1 MSAEGTLDLEGE
13 RAYILGELEIFNWGP
28 FEGKHRAEFDERGTA
43 IIGSTG
49 SGKTTLVDALM
60 TLLADPPRYNL
71 ASTGGH
77 DKNDRTLIS
86 YIRGH
91 GGGPNGDK
99 VVRPGKTVTGLA
111 ATYRN
116 SRQTILAIAIFWID
130 STSGSQQDLKRR
142 WFVAEDPEQTL
153 DRMLRIWEENGARG
167 LMKHGRETAGLRPFE
182 SKKAYLAHLRNVF
195 DVSDNAFNLLN
206 RAAGLKQLDSI
217 DELFRELVL
226 DDNSAFARARE
237 VAEEF
242 DNLAAIHKELE
253 DARRQH
259 ESLLPIAE
267 GEKRLTKLNEKLA
280 EARQLKMLAPRWYAD
295 LGVKLWETERQS
307 LQDQL
312 DSVTDDRDRKQGEL
326 NAAVADEKMLQESY
340 LSLGGSDIE
349 QLESA
354 ISAQQELLKAKES
367 KAVEYLAVVRAL
379 ELETELTAGNFQRN
393 RDELGW
399 KRPELEQALQR
410 IEEEESDVRSR
421 LREARRE
428 CQSLEGEIREVK
440 ARPGSNL
447 PLKHQGFRQALAGH
461 LGIPNEDVPYVAEL
475 VQVKEDESGWRG
487 AIERAIGAN
496 RLRILVPEGHLRDAL
511 RWIDGRDNEL
521 HVRLQEARLNEPE
534 KDYFHDSFIHK
545 LNLKPHRLR
554 PALENLLA
562 RQDFHCVPDS
572 ETLSNVTHGLT
583 RAGSMSGANGRFDKP
598 DQRRLDEGWMTGFDN
613 RDQLQS
619 LARKLIKA
627 KEELAAI
634 EPGAQSLL
642 QKKRDRETDLRLLDN
657 ALDLEFEQIDVPS
670 AQLQLN
676 SSKERLERLLAPDSE
691 ASAAKAAY
699 DDAHETSEARRRE
712 LSDIAEK
719 IGGIN
724 SNLDRA
730 VRNLD
735 ACRERLGSPI
745 TEEETALAASRF
757 PIPEELNAHTLDDTQ
772 RTALE
777 KVDKQIDKR
786 SESIGNLKQRLGSL
800 MASARALNEGVYADV
815 GTDLED
821 IPVYL
826 AELETLIREALPEK
840 RERFLEY
847 LNKSSD
853 QGVTQLLAYID
864 QEVSNIEDRILDLN
878 HTLAKVDI
886 RDNHYLQ
893 LQPQRLNETAIRELE
908 RARRHLRD
916 AELKDDEGR
925 SHYRAL
931 QNITNILR
939 EAGNNR
945 HLVGSRALL
954 DPRYRLQF
962 FVVEVNRDTQKP
974 STGRTGSHGDSG
986 GEKELMASHILTA
999 SLSYALCPSGASR
1012 PLYGTIVLD
1021 EAFSKTSEAR
1031 ARLIADALEA
1041 FGLYP
1046 VFVTPNKEISLLK
1059 KHTRRAICIQK
1070 GPRGS
1075 TIAAITWEKLAE
1087 LQPGS

>member
-1 MSAEGTLDLEGE
+1 MSADGMLDLEDE

-77 DKNDRTLIS
+77 DKNDRTLLS

-91 GGGPNGDK
+91 GGGANGDQM
-99 VVRPGKTVTGLA
+99 VRPGKTVTGLA
-111 ATYRN
+111 ATYQN
-116 SRQTILAIAIFWID
+116 SNQTIRAMAIFWID

-142 WFVAEDPEQTL
+142 WFIAEDPEQTL
-153 DRMLRIWEENGARG
+153 DRILRIWEENGARG
-167 LMKHGRETAGLRPFE
+167 LMKHGRETPGLRSFE

-195 DVSDNAFNLLN
+195 DVSENAFNLLN

-226 DDNSAFARARE
+226 DDKSAFTRARE

-242 DNLAAIHKELE
+242 DTLAAIHKELD
-253 DARRQH
+253 DAQRQR
-259 ESLLPIAE
+259 ESLEPIAE
-267 GEKRLTKLNEKLA
+267 GEKRLTKLNESLN
-280 EARQLKMLAPRWYAD
+280 EARQLKQLAPRWYAN
-295 LGVKLWETERQS
+295 LGAKLWESESQS
-307 LQDQL
+307 LKDQL
-312 DSVTDDRDRKQGEL
+312 DSATHERERKQGEL
-326 NAAVADEKMLQESY
+326 NAAADHEKTRQEIY

-349 QLESA
+349 QLEST
-354 ISAQQELLKAKES
+354 ISAQEELLKTKES
-367 KAVEYLAVVRAL
+367 KAVEYLAVVHAL
-379 ELETELTAGNFQRN
+379 DLETELSAGHFQRN
-393 RDELGW
+393 REQLEH
-399 KRPELEQALQR
+399 KRPELEESLQR
-410 IEEEESDVRSR
+410 VEEEESDLRSR
-421 LREARRE
+421 VRELRRE
-428 CQSLEGEIREVK
+428 CQRLEDEIREVN

-447 PLKHQGFRQALAGH
+447 PWKHQGFRQDLAGH
-461 LGIPNEDVPYVAEL
+461 LGISNEDLPYVAEL
-475 VQVKEDESGWRG
+475 VEVKAEESGWRG

-496 RLRILVPEGHLRDAL
+496 RLRILVPEEHLREAL

-521 HVRLQEARLNEPE
+521 HVRLQEAQLNEPE
-534 KDYFHDSFIHK
+534 KDYFPDSFIYK
-545 LNLKPHRLR
+545 LNLKSHRLR

-562 RQDFHCVPDS
+562 RQDYHCVPDS
-572 ETLSNVTHGLT
+572 DTLGGVAHGLT
-583 RAGSMSGANGRFDKP
+583 PSGSMSGANGRFDKP
-598 DQRRLDEGWMTGFDN
+598 DHRRLEEGWMTGFDN
-613 RDQLQS
+613 RDQLQA
-619 LARKLIKA
+619 LARKLIQA
-627 KEELAAI
+627 KEELATI
-634 EPGAQSLL
+634 EPDAQSFL
-642 QKKRDRETDLRLLDN
+642 QKKRARETDLRLLDN
-657 ALDLEFEQIDVPS
+657 ALALTFDQIDVPGVQS
-670 AQLQLN
+670 QLN
-676 SSKERLERLLAPDSE
+676 SSKDKLERLLAPDSE

-699 DDAHETSEARRRE
+699 DDAHEATETRRGEIEAIIE
-712 LSDIAEK
+712 E

-724 SNLDRA
+724 SRLRDAESSLN
-730 VRNLD
+730 
-735 ACRERLGSPI
+735 ACRQRLGDPL
-745 TEEETALAASRF
+745 TEEETLLAERRF
-757 PIPEELNAHTLDDTQ
+757 PVPEELTVHTLDDAQ
-772 RTALE
+772 RNALE
-777 KVDKQIDKR
+777 MIDGQIDKQNDA
-786 SESIGNLKQRLGSL
+786 IGNLKQRLGSL
-800 MASARALNEGVYADV
+800 MASAQALNEGAYADV
-815 GTDLED
+815 GTGLDD

-826 AELETLIREALPEK
+826 NELENLIREALPEK
-840 RERFLEY
+840 RKRFLEY

-886 RDNHYLQ
+886 RENHYLQ

-916 AELKDDEGR
+916 AELKDDEGK
-925 SHYRAL
+925 SHFRAL

-999 SLSYALCPSGASR
+999 SLSYALCPSGANR

-1070 GPRGS
+1070 GTRGS